1 MRPLTLSLIALLHA
15 APAAAQAAWVSAPPT
30 SIVQLGS
37 IRDTML
43 SESSAAAASRR
54 QPGVIWTLNDS
65 GNPPWVHAIDTTGR
79 VLGAFRITG
88 AQNFDWETLT
98 LSPCPAGSCLV
109 IGDTGDNPERR
120 PEAVLY
126 RVPEPEVVRAGSTAL
141 EHTPPAESLLVR
153 YPDHAHDIEA
163 IYADASGTIHLITKG
178 RSGGILHFRLP
189 ASAWGGPAPAV
200 AERLDSLPILPD
212 WQGAGRVV
220 TDAAL
225 SPDGSRVA
233 IRTYGDVYFF
243 RVGEGGHL
251 SPDQWKACHL
261 GLALEP
267 QGEGITWLDEQRL
280 LLISESSETVRGT
293 VIQVECG
300 AP

>member
-1 MRPLTLSLIALLHA
+1 MRPLRPLLLALLLA
-15 APAAAQAAWVSAPPT
+15 APAAAQSSWVSAPPT

-37 IRDTML
+37 IKDTLL
-43 SESSAAAASRR
+43 SESSGAAASRR

-65 GNPPWVHAIDTTGR
+65 GNPPWVHAIDTTGK

-98 LSPCPAGSCLV
+98 LSPCAAGSCLV

-126 RVPEPEVVRAGSTAL
+126 RVPEPEVVRAGSAAL
-141 EHTPPAESLLVR
+141 EHTPPAESLQVR
-153 YPDHAHDIEA
+153 YPDHPHDIEA
-163 IYADASGTIHLITKG
+163 IYADATGAVHLITKG
-178 RSGGILHFRLP
+178 RSGGILHFRVA
-189 ASAWGGPAPAV
+189 ASAWGGASPAV

-212 WQGAGRVV
+212 WPGAGRVV

-225 SPDGSRVA
+225 SPDGTKVA

-243 RVGEGGHL
+243 GVGEGGHL
-251 SPDQWKACHL
+251 SPDQWRACHL
-261 GLALEP
+261 GTTLEP
-267 QGEGITWLDEQRL
+267 QGEGITWLDDHRL
-280 LLISESSETVRGT
+280 LLISESSDTVRGT
-293 VIQVECG
+293 IFQVECG
-300 AP
+300 AR